1 LKPKVIK
8 VINKMEPSN
17 THKRNDYQGRI
28 NRVMDHIESHLDKE
42 FSLEELAAI
51 ACFSKFH
58 FHRIFNA
65 MVNETLFGF
74 IQRVR
79 VEKAATLLVNNH
91 HTPVTEIALD
101 CGFTSSSAFAR
112 AFKAR
117 FNMTAT
123 QWRKCTPSVYGR
135 AEKKET
141 KGSPESH
148 GRRLLT
154 RDVRIEELKSQ
165 TLAYVRYIGPYEGDA
180 ALFESLFS
188 RLYQWADPR
197 ELITGQ
203 TQCLAVYHDSI
214 DITALD
220 KLRVSACITVP
231 PSTRVTGEVG
241 KMRLSKG
248 KYASARF
255 TLGPSDYYEAWNW
268 LFSRW
273 LPSSG
278 YAPDDGPCFELYPP
292 MEQEEKECEQMTVDI
307 CIPVTPL

>member
-1 LKPKVIK
+1 
-8 VINKMEPSN
+8 MEPLN
-17 THKRNDYQGRI
+17 TGKRNDYQGRI
-28 NRVMDHIESHLDKE
+28 NRVIDHIESNLDKE
-42 FSLEELAAI
+42 FSLGELASI

-65 MVNETLFGF
+65 LVNETLFGF

-79 VEKAATLLVNNH
+79 VEKAATLLVANH
-91 HTPVTEIALD
+91 HTPVTDIALD

-123 QWRKCTPSVYGR
+123 QWRKRKQSVYGR
-135 AEKKET
+135 AGRKET
-141 KGSPESH
+141 AGAPESL
-148 GRRLLT
+148 GKRFLT
-154 RDVRIEELKSQ
+154 RDVRIRELESQ
-165 TLAYVRYIGPYEGDA
+165 PLAYVRYIGPYEGNA

-188 RLYQWADPR
+188 RLYQWANPR
-197 ELITGQ
+197 DLITDK

-231 PSTRVTGEVG
+231 PGTRVAGEVG

-255 TLGPSDYYEAWNW
+255 KLGPSDYYEAWNW
-268 LFSRW
+268 LFSQW

-278 YAPDDGPCFELYPP
+278 YAPDDGPRFERYPP
-292 MEQEEKECEQMTVDI
+292 MELEEKEDGKMTVDI